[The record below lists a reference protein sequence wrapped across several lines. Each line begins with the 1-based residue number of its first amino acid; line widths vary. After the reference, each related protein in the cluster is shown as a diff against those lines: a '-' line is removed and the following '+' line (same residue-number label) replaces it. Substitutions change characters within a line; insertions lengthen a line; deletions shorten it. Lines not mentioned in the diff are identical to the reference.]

1 MYAKIIVRNN
11 SVQTD
16 NFFTYKIPKVLENE
30 VLVGHRV
37 LVPFGLGNKLVEGFV
52 FEITDSLDGDFKTK
66 EIIDVLD
73 KNPLFTKEDIELIK
87 FIKNRYLCTYID
99 CINLIYPKG
108 YKVNNYKVVIL
119 NKELGE
125 DTLESLN
132 ENQKNIIEKLIK
144 NKGKIKIEKLPKKGL
159 NSSLQKLKE
168 LDIIKINWEYTS
180 LKNEKKIKVV
190 YLSDIFKDKFSK
202 NNDLDEFLFNEKLSQ
217 KQKDI
222 IDYLYINNYFDK
234 ENYIEIENLK
244 TKLNITQSPINSL
257 LKKELISVYEIDL
270 FRNVDS
276 NYKIENK
283 EIILNEEQQKVTSK
297 IISEMFNDNKTP
309 YMLYGVTGSGK
320 TEVYIKVIEFALSQG
335 LDSIVLVPEISL
347 TPQTI
352 SRFKNKFGDV
362 VGVFHSKL
370 SDGQRHDV
378 YRRVKDGKIRILIGA
393 RSALFAPFNN
403 LGVVIIDEFHESSY
417 KSETNPKF
425 SAIEV
430 SKYMVLKKNIT
441 LILGSAT
448 PSIDEY
454 YKAKNGKYNLLTLK
468 DRANKLELPKIEV
481 VDMKEEL
488 NIGNKSIFSNK
499 LKLEIQKVLDE
510 KNQAILFLN
519 RRGYSNFV
527 SCRKCGFVF
536 KCENCDISL
545 TYHKHQDILRCHY
558 CGFEKQNPKKCPECD
573 SIYIKS
579 FGVGTQKVE
588 EELKNIFKDIRVLRV
603 DKDTTSKKGS
613 IENILN
619 EFKNK
624 KSDILIGTQ
633 MISKGLDFEDVTLV
647 GILSSDM
654 MLNSPDFKSSENSF
668 QLITQVAGR
677 CGRGKKEGK
686 VILQSYNNNHYVIK
700 RAINYDFENFYNDE
714 IKLRKEFGYLPFN
727 NILSIV
733 ISGEDEK
740 LVIKNINKLKDSIIY
755 ILKSKNINNFDFM
768 LGPNSCQIT
777 KINKNYRYQILFK
790 DDFIEINLLKSI
802 IMYICINKRDL
813 VFDKNINISIDINPN
828 NIL

>member
-37 LVPFGLGNKLVEGFV
+37 LVPFGLGNKLIEGFV

-73 KNPLFTKEDIELIK
+73 KNLLFTKEDIELIK

-217 KQKDI
+217 KQKVI
-222 IDYLYINNYFDK
+222 INYLYINNYFDK

-270 FRNVDS
+270 FRNVDT

-283 EIILNEEQQKVTSK
+283 EIILNEEQEKVTSK
-297 IISEMFNDNKTP
+297 IINEMFNDNKTP

-370 SDGQRHDV
+370 SDGERHDV
-378 YRRVKDGKIRILIGA
+378 YRRVKDGKIRILVGA

-768 LGPNSCQIT
+768 LGPNPCQIT

>member
-11 SVQTD
+11 SIQTD
-16 NFFTYKIPKVLENE
+16 NFFTYKVPKILESE
-30 VLVGHRV
+30 VLIGHRV
-37 LVPFGLGNKLVEGFV
+37 LVPFGLGNKLIEGFV
-52 FEITDSLDGDFKTK
+52 FEITNVLDGNFKVK
-66 EIIDVLD
+66 EITDILD
-73 KNPLFTKEDIELIK
+73 KEPLFKEEDIKLIK
-87 FIKNRYLCTYID
+87 FMKNRYLCTYID
-99 CINLIYPKG
+99 CINLMYPKG
-108 YKVNNYKVVIL
+108 YKVNNYKVVVL
-119 NKELGE
+119 NKELDKE
-125 DTLESLN
+125 ILNNFN

-180 LKNEKKIKVV
+180 LKNEKKIKVA
-190 YLSDIFKDKFSK
+190 YLSDIFKDSDLDYFLSSKKLTKNQKDVISYLYSK
-202 NNDLDEFLFNEKLSQ
+202 NC
-217 KQKDI
+217 
-222 IDYLYINNYFDK
+222 FDK
-234 ENYIEIENLK
+234 ENYIEVEKLK
-244 TKLNITQSPINSL
+244 SDLDITISPINTLS
-257 LKKELISVYEIDL
+257 KKGLINTFELDL
-270 FRNVDS
+270 FREVKN
-276 NYKIENK
+276 NYKLENK
-283 EIILNEEQQKVTSK
+283 EIILNDEQEKATKK

-320 TEVYIKVIEFALSQG
+320 TEVYIKVIEFSISQG

-352 SRFKNKFGDV
+352 SRFKNKFGDI
-362 VGVFHSKL
+362 VGVFHSQL
-370 SDGQRHDV
+370 SDGERHDV
-378 YRRVKDGKIRILIGA
+378 YRRVKSGEIRILIGA

-417 KSETNPKF
+417 KSDSNPKF
-425 SAIEV
+425 SAIEI

-448 PSIDEY
+448 PSIEEY
-454 YKAKNGKYNLLTLK
+454 YKAKNKKYNLLTLK
-468 DRANKLELPKIEV
+468 NRANKSSLPKIEV

-488 NIGNKSIFSNK
+488 NNGNKSIFSSR
-499 LKLEIQKVLDE
+499 LKYEIEKVLAE

-527 SCRKCGFVF
+527 SCRNCGFVF

-545 TYHKHQDILRCHY
+545 TYHKNNDILKCHY
-558 CGFEKQNPKKCPECD
+558 CGFEKNNPKKCPECD
-573 SIYIKS
+573 SIYIKT
-579 FGVGTQKVE
+579 FGLGTQKVE
-588 EELKNIFKDIRVLRV
+588 EELKNNFKGIKVLRV
-603 DKDTTSKKGS
+603 DKDTTSKKGA
-613 IENILN
+613 IENILSD
-619 EFKNK
+619 FKDK
-624 KSDILIGTQ
+624 KADILIGTQ

-647 GILSSDM
+647 GILSTDM
-654 MLNSPDFKSSENSF
+654 MLNSPDFKSSESSF

-686 VILQSYNNNHYVIK
+686 VILQSYDNNHYVIK
-700 RAINYDFENFYNDE
+700 RAVNYDFENFYNDE
-714 IKLRKEFGYLPFN
+714 IKLRKEFGYVPFN
-727 NILSIV
+727 NILSVV
-733 ISGEDEK
+733 ISSEKED
-740 LVIKNINKLKDSIIY
+740 LAIKNINKLKENIIY
-755 ILKSKNINNFDFM
+755 ILKSKNINNFEFI
-768 LGPNSCQIT
+768 LGPNPCQIT

-813 VFDKNINISIDINPN
+813 VFDKNINMSIDINPN

>member
-1 MYAKIIVRNN
+1 MI
-11 SVQTD
+11 S
-16 NFFTYKIPKVLENE
+16 
-30 VLVGHRV
+30 
-37 LVPFGLGNKLVEGFV
+37 
-52 FEITDSLDGDFKTK
+52 K
-66 EIIDVLD
+66 E
-73 KNPLFTKEDIELIK
+73 K
-87 FIKNRYLCTYID
+87 FY
-99 CINLIYPKG
+99 
-108 YKVNNYKVVIL
+108 
-119 NKELGE
+119 
-125 DTLESLN
+125 
-132 ENQKNIIEKLIK
+132 
-144 NKGKIKIEKLPKKGL
+144 
-159 NSSLQKLKE
+159 
-168 LDIIKINWEYTS
+168 
-180 LKNEKKIKVV
+180 
-190 YLSDIFKDKFSK
+190 K

-217 KQKDI
+217 KQKAI
-222 IDYLYINNYFDK
+222 INYLYINNYFDE

-270 FRNVDS
+270 FRNVDT

-283 EIILNEEQQKVTSK
+283 EIILNEEQEKVTSK

-309 YMLYGVTGSGK
+309 YMLYGITGSGK

-370 SDGQRHDV
+370 SDGERHDV

-403 LGVVIIDEFHESSY
+403 LGVVIIDEFHETSY

-527 SCRKCGFVF
+527 SCRNCGFVF

-558 CGFEKQNPKKCPECD
+558 CGLEKQNPKKCPECD
-573 SIYIKS
+573 SIYIKP

-588 EELKNIFKDIRVLRV
+588 EELKNNFSNIRVLRV

-619 EFKNK
+619 DFKDK
-624 KSDILIGTQ
+624 KADILIGTQ

-686 VILQSYNNNHYVIK
+686 VILQSYDNNHYVIK
-700 RAINYDFENFYNDE
+700 RAIGYDFENFYNDE

-740 LVIKNINKLKDSIIY
+740 LVIRNINKLKDSIIY

-768 LGPNSCQIT
+768 LGPNPCQIT

-802 IMYICINKRDL
+802 IMYICINKRDF
-813 VFDKNINISIDINPN
+813 VFDKDINISIDINPN